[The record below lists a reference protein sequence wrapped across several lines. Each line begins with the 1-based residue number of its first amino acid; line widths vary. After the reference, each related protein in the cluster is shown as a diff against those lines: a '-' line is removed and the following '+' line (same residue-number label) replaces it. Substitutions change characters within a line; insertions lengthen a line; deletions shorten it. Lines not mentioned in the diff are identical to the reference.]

1 MKGTEVIDLRN
12 QISIMATAVTLSTVA
27 NYDCTDTDRGGTAM
41 SNAKGL
47 HLKPHF
53 V

>member
-12 QISIMATAVTLSTVA
+12 QISIMAKS